1 MKRILITGINKGLGK
16 EFFNQLT
23 QAGYFVYGLL
33 RNEDYFNDLKRQE
46 LQHVELILADITN
59 DACIEKIHAVVKE
72 HPIDLVINNA
82 GIGGEGITLDDTSAA
97 EIMQLLDVH
106 CLGVLRVLK
115 ATKTNLLKG
124 EHPTVINLN
133 SRFGSVSNQYNK
145 TFQNLKV
152 SYSYRI
158 AKAAQNMLTNCLRL
172 ELGDS
177 IEFVSVTPGKLI
189 TELAQV
195 DANLTPREGARRI
208 ITYWEEGKL
217 KSENGILQVPDHITE
232 W

>member
-16 EFFNQLT
+16 EFFIQLT

-33 RNEDYFNDLKRQE
+33 RNEDYYNGLSKIALPNMR
-46 LQHVELILADITN
+46 LILADVTN
-59 DACIEKIHAVVKE
+59 DGCIDRIQKAIGDE
-72 HPIDLVINNA
+72 PLDLVINNA
-82 GIGGEGITLDDTSAA
+82 GIGGEGMTLDETNAT
-97 EIMQLLDVH
+97 EILQLFDVH

-115 ATKTNLLKG
+115 ATKTNLLMG
-124 EHPTVINLN
+124 NNPTVINLN
-133 SRFGSVSNQYNK
+133 SRFGSVSHQYNK
-145 TFQNLKV
+145 TFQHLNV

-172 ELGDS
+172 ELGER
-177 IEFVSVTPGKLI
+177 IEFVSITPGKLI

-195 DANLTPREGARRI
+195 DANLTPEEGARRI
-208 ITYWEEGKL
+208 IKYWENGHL
-217 KSENGILQVPDHITE
+217 KSQNGILQVPDQITE

>member
-1 MKRILITGINKGLGK
+1 MKTVFVTGINKGLGK

-33 RNEDYFNDLKRQE
+33 RNEDYYNTLRQQQLKN
-46 LQHVELILADITN
+46 VEMILADITN
-59 DACIEKIHAVVKE
+59 DDCIEKIRVVVKDN
-72 HPIDLVINNA
+72 PIDLLINNA
-82 GIGGEGITLDDTSAA
+82 GIGGEGMTLDETNAN

-115 ATKTNLLKG
+115 ATKDNLLKS
-124 EHPTVINLN
+124 EDPTVINLN

-145 TFQNLKV
+145 TFQKLKV

-172 ELGDS
+172 ELGDR
-177 IEFVSVTPGKLI
+177 IEFVSITPGKLI

-195 DANLTPREGARRI
+195 DANLTPEEGARRI
-208 ITYWEEGKL
+208 ISHWEAGKL